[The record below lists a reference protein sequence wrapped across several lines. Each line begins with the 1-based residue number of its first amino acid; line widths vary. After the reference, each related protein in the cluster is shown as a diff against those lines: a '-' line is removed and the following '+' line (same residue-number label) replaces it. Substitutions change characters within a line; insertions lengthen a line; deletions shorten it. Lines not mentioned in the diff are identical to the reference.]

1 MPAFLYQRS
10 TTGGKRYLNQ
20 VRQISLAG
28 FGALHSLW
36 SSEGKPIDKGWY
48 ITAAGLIVYAIGANG
63 KVGDHEIIIDAAPS
77 VKSLVDLV
85 QVVDIHVYTHGNDAG
100 GASWSNLML
109 RVKDVCWEEGVTPD
123 KKTAL
128 TKRFEEPS
136 VYGEDILTFLY
147 LHGDARSWNFGR
159 IGQMNGAWLHS
170 QARDYFRRF
179 F

>member
-10 TTGGKRYLNQ
+10 IVEGKQYLKQ
-20 VRQISLAG
+20 VRQISFAG

-36 SSEGKPIDKGWY
+36 SSKGKPIDTGWY
-48 ITAAGLIVYAIGANG
+48 ITAADLIGYAIVANG
-63 KVGDHEIIIDAAPS
+63 NVSDHEIIIDAAPS

-85 QVVDIHVYTHGNDAG
+85 QVVDIHVYTYGNDTG

-109 RVKDVCWEEGVTPD
+109 RVKDVFWEEGVAPA

-128 TKRFEEPS
+128 TKCFEEPS

-170 QARDYFRRF
+170 KARNYFRRF